1 MNWPA
6 LAPKS
11 KEKAA
16 MPKVASEARCA
27 PRKSRATR
35 CEPSGEP
42 GQRSHDFLTRKE

>member
-16 MPKVASEARCA
+16 MPKVASAA
-27 PRKSRATR
+27 R